1 MEETLIGPWEQ
12 PLGVYS
18 EVLWGSEQGV
28 LDMLPEEDACKD
40 SKDER
45 SRMKQ
50 LNNNRKTTF
59 DCLRKRFPMTGIIKL
74 PILGGSNNANRLRF

>member
-1 MEETLIGPWEQ
+1 MKETLIGPWEQ

-28 LDMLPEEDACKD
+28 LDVLPEE
-40 SKDER
+40 DER